1 MSPAGLSRP
10 DSDVAHHRPAGGISC
25 SGTAQPVTG
34 DQRTLNVA
42 ALRERVP
49 PGVRAALQRSAEHGF
64 LGSMPIM
71 DQIDHTLGFVFS
83 VEAELGRQPRSTL
96 DLGSGGGIPGLIL
109 STCWPEA
116 QLVLLDSNERR
127 TAFLSDALIGL
138 PGGATAEVV
147 RGRAEEIGRDDRYR
161 ERFELVTARS
171 FGSPAVTAECGAPLM
186 VIDGLMVVSEPPS
199 TETSRSADRGVA
211 RTRPLRKVRRP
222 IRRALRIPGLGE
234 DGSDTSEVPPTGGS
248 SGQAAALLRLVFV
261 SRETPDGESGPTYSA
276 DHDPGTSVSRETLY
290 EHRVPGAF
298 ETTELSTSGGLRNQ
312 TRATSLLAPAGTP
325 TGAGHFFVAPSLGSV
340 ATLDWPHCPRA
351 GGPGRSR
358 SRPVDRTGVGTRS
371 ECLRD
376 ARSATAMRTAGAG
389 PGTVVNA
396 EPGRGVLRL
405 CSVGSRSSHVHRPA
419 VV

>member
-199 TETSRSADRGVA
+199 TETSRWPTEELRELGLCVRSAVRFDGRFGYQVLEKTDRTPPRYPRRVGVPA
-211 RTRPLRKVRRP
+211 KRPL
-222 IRRALRIPGLGE
+222 
-234 DGSDTSEVPPTGGS
+234 
-248 SGQAAALLRLVFV
+248 
-261 SRETPDGESGPTYSA
+261 Y
-276 DHDPGTSVSRETLY
+276 
-290 EHRVPGAF
+290 
-298 ETTELSTSGGLRNQ
+298 
-312 TRATSLLAPAGTP
+312 
-325 TGAGHFFVAPSLGSV
+325 
-340 ATLDWPHCPRA
+340 
-351 GGPGRSR
+351 
-358 SRPVDRTGVGTRS
+358 
-371 ECLRD
+371 
-376 ARSATAMRTAGAG
+376 
-389 PGTVVNA
+389 
-396 EPGRGVLRL
+396 
-405 CSVGSRSSHVHRPA
+405 
-419 VV
+419 